1 MSCTVL
7 YECMIVCM
15 YICMYT
21 CMYDS
26 YECTHECAPY
36 VVCPLPVY
44 ECTCMNVVP
53 VVCVQMKNIDT

>member
-1 MSCTVL
+1 
-7 YECMIVCM
+7 
-15 YICMYT
+15 
-21 CMYDS
+21 MYDS